1 VSATR
6 APARPILYRQL
17 TLRLMVPLVLIVAV
31 VGAAGLLS
39 VGSETA
45 TVFDR
50 WLLDAAV
57 SLADQVRSGNGGGP
71 NAVDLPEAA
80 RTMLAYDEIDHTWF
94 SVEDGGKVLIG
105 SPGIP
110 ASGRNAAV
118 YNDGRAFDAVY
129 EGAQVRVAAVG
140 APCAGCEHVVVL
152 VAETMLKRQRS
163 NRVVEWLLIPLGL
176 MLVVTCSAIYI
187 AVRRTVRPLEALAEQ
202 WNRQAHASLRPIPED
217 DLPHELSPFATALN
231 DLLSRI
237 RAILVR
243 ERMFAAAAA
252 HQLRT
257 PLTALRLGMTR
268 ARNSPDLESAR
279 AVLDELTQVMEHTGR
294 LVQQLMLLGRLDP
307 EGRGDIDR
315 APVDLRDVARD
326 VCGLF
331 AEVALEHHVDLEL
344 QVPGAPVVVIAQ
356 SDLLVEAL
364 ANLIDNA
371 MKAVG
376 RKGQVTVGV
385 IASPPSLRVCDNGPG
400 IKPSERKVIFE
411 RYARGARPRWE
422 GTGLGLAIVHDVATL
437 HGATVSATD
446 GELGGACFTIQFAPD
461 GAH

>member
-1 VSATR
+1 VSSRAAPTR
-6 APARPILYRQL
+6 PVLYRQL

-31 VGAAGLLS
+31 VGAIGLLS
-39 VGSETA
+39 AGSETSN
-45 TVFDR
+45 VFDR

-57 SLADQVRSGNGGGP
+57 SLADQVRSDAGSGA

-94 SVEDGGKVLIG
+94 SVEDRGRVLIG
-105 SPGIP
+105 SSGIP
-110 ASGRNAAV
+110 TSGVNSTV
-118 YNDGRAFDAVY
+118 YPDGRAYDAVY
-129 EGAQVRVAAVG
+129 EGARVRVAAVG

-152 VAETMLKRQRS
+152 VAETVLKRQRS

-176 MLVVTCSAIYI
+176 MLVVTCSAIFF

-202 WNRQAHASLRPIPED
+202 WNRQAHTSLQPIPED
-217 DLPHELSPFATALN
+217 DLPYELSPFAAALN

-237 RAILVR
+237 RGILVR

-257 PLTALRLGMTR
+257 PLTALRLGMAR
-268 ARNSPDLESAR
+268 ARNSPDLASAR
-279 AVLDELTQVMEHTGR
+279 AVLDELMVVTEHTGR

-315 APVDLRDVARD
+315 APVDLREVARD

-331 AEVALEHHVDLEL
+331 AEVALEQHVDLEL
-344 QVPGAPVVVIAQ
+344 QLPPEPVVVVAQ

-371 MKAVG
+371 MKSAG
-376 RKGQVTVGV
+376 RKGQVLVAV
-385 IASPPSLRVCDNGPG
+385 IAAPAGLRVCDSGPG

-411 RYARGARPRWE
+411 RYARGSRPRWE
-422 GTGLGLAIVHDVATL
+422 GTGLGLAIVHDIATL
-437 HGATVSATD
+437 HGATVGITD
-446 GELGGACFTIQFAPD
+446 GELGGACFTLEFPAAEPD
-461 GAH
+461 

>member
-1 VSATR
+1 VRPPPAR
-6 APARPILYRQL
+6 ARPILYRQL
-17 TLRLMVPLVLIVAV
+17 TLRLMIPLVLIVAV
-31 VGAAGLLS
+31 VGAIGMISA
-39 VGSETA
+39 GSETA

-57 SLADQVRSGNGGGP
+57 SLADQVRSGNGTGA

-94 SVEDGGKVLIG
+94 SVSDHGRMLIG
-105 SPGIP
+105 NSGIP
-110 ASGRNAAV
+110 AAGLNSQV
-118 YNDGRAFDAVY
+118 YADGRAFDAVY
-129 EGAQVRVAAVG
+129 QGAPVRVAAVG

-152 VAETMLKRQRS
+152 VAETTLKRERS
-163 NRVVEWLLIPLGL
+163 NRVVQWLLIPLGL

-187 AVRRTVRPLEALAEQ
+187 AVRSTVRPLEAMADR

-237 RAILVR
+237 RGILVR

-268 ARNSPDLESAR
+268 ARNSPDLQSAR
-279 AVLDELTQVMEHTGR
+279 AVLDELMQVTEHTGR

-315 APVDLRDVARD
+315 APVDLRDVGRD

-331 AEVALEHHVDLEL
+331 AEVALEQHVDLEL
-344 QVPGAPVVVIAQ
+344 QVPATAVMVVAQ
-356 SDLLVEAL
+356 SDLLVEAV

-371 MKAVG
+371 LKAAG
-376 RKGQVTVGV
+376 RKGQVLVAV
-385 IASPPSLRVCDNGPG
+385 IESPPGLRICDNGPG

-411 RYARGARPRWE
+411 RYARGSRPRWD

-437 HGATVSATD
+437 HGATVAITD
-446 GELGGACFTIQFAPD
+446 GELGGACFTFEFGPQA
-461 GAH
+461 

>member
-1 VSATR
+1 MR
-6 APARPILYRQL
+6 PRPPRARPILYRQL
-17 TLRLMVPLVLIVAV
+17 TLRLMIPLVLIVAV
-31 VGAAGLLS
+31 VGAIGMISA
-39 VGSETA
+39 GSETA

-57 SLADQVRSGNGGGP
+57 SLADQVRSGNGTGA

-94 SVEDGGKVLIG
+94 SVSDHGRMLIG
-105 SPGIP
+105 NSGIP
-110 ASGRNAAV
+110 AAGLNSQV
-118 YNDGRAFDAVY
+118 YADGRAFDAVY
-129 EGAQVRVAAVG
+129 QGAPVRVAAVG

-152 VAETMLKRQRS
+152 VAETTLKRQRS
-163 NRVVEWLLIPLGL
+163 NRVVQWLLIPLGL

-187 AVRRTVRPLEALAEQ
+187 AVRSTVRPLEAMADR

-237 RAILVR
+237 RGILVR

-268 ARNSPDLESAR
+268 ARNSPDLQSAR
-279 AVLDELTQVMEHTGR
+279 AVLDELMQVTEHTGR

-315 APVDLRDVARD
+315 APVDLRDVGRD

-331 AEVALEHHVDLEL
+331 AEVALEQHVDLEL
-344 QVPGAPVVVIAQ
+344 QVPATAVMVVAQ
-356 SDLLVEAL
+356 SDLLVEAV

-371 MKAVG
+371 LKAAG
-376 RKGQVTVGV
+376 RKGQVLVAV
-385 IASPPSLRVCDNGPG
+385 IESPPGLRICDNGPG

-411 RYARGARPRWE
+411 RYARGSRPRWD

-437 HGATVSATD
+437 HGATVAITD
-446 GELGGACFTIQFAPD
+446 GELGGACFTFEFGPQA
-461 GAH
+461 

>member
-1 VSATR
+1 VTR
-6 APARPILYRQL
+6 QASRPILYRQL
-17 TLRLMVPLVLIVAV
+17 TLRLMIPLVLIVTV
-31 VGAAGLLS
+31 VGAIGIYSA
-39 VGSETA
+39 GSETA

-57 SLADQVRSGNGGGP
+57 SLADQVRSGNGGGA

-94 SVEDGGKVLIG
+94 SVSDRGRMLIG
-105 SPGIP
+105 NSGIP
-110 ASGRNAAV
+110 TTGLNTQV
-118 YNDGRAFDAVY
+118 YPDGRAFDAVY
-129 EGAQVRVAAVG
+129 QGAPVRVAAVG

-152 VAETMLKRQRS
+152 VAETTLKRQRS
-163 NRVVEWLLIPLGL
+163 NRVVQWLLIPLGT
-176 MLVVTCSAIYI
+176 MLVVTCSAIYV
-187 AVRRTVRPLEALAEQ
+187 AVRSTVHPLEVMADR
-202 WNRQAHASLRPIPED
+202 WNRQVHASLRPIPED

-237 RAILVR
+237 RGILVR

-268 ARNSPDLESAR
+268 ARNSPDIESAR
-279 AVLDELTQVMEHTGR
+279 AVLDELMQVTEHTGR

-315 APVDLRDVARD
+315 SPIDLREVGRD

-344 QVPGAPVVVIAQ
+344 QLPPTPVVVVAQ
-356 SDLLVEAL
+356 TDLLVEAL

-371 MKAVG
+371 LKAAG
-376 RKGQVTVGV
+376 RKGQVLVAV
-385 IASPPSLRVCDNGPG
+385 IESPPGLRICDSGPG
-400 IKPSERKVIFE
+400 IKPSERQVIFE
-411 RYARGARPRWE
+411 RYARGSRPRWE
-422 GTGLGLAIVHDVATL
+422 GTGLGLAIVHEVAAL
-437 HGATVSATD
+437 HDATVTITD
-446 GELGGACFTIQFAPD
+446 GELGGACFAIEFAPLV
-461 GAH
+461 A